1 MTSSDDMIMD
11 SLKEWKRHLSPLR
24 VDIVGDFAGKELFTI
39 HGESLV
45 AHCLAS
51 ANVDYLAGFQL
62 LHAVHAI
69 EVFLAKLKE
78 RGCNFHVLWFDSHR
92 DLATPPDS
100 PENQSYKYLLTRAVI
115 IEHLRCPETHPKMS
129 FDDRGINSPMSFVFP
144 SIMSPEFAEYTNQH
158 RFHFIMM
165 SQGRS
170 SDLNTTKEGEF
181 LNIMYL
187 FGLRGYSLAF
197 IDDIEFRSSKAY
209 TLIAT
214 APTSVAV
221 IPVTEPTPAT
231 TPDPGCQR
239 TIERLQ
245 AIPKPSEWRVLRS
258 DSEVEAQ
265 EEVAIT
271 VCAIFLSNKAS
282 SDVHSHRLVA
292 AFLSHIVL
300 LKHATLL
307 QRPVETLPKLESS
320 SGIEEFLA
328 TFAEVAAH
336 LIQQWPRRKEGQ
348 YRNWRVCDLIDGRI
362 YNQVLERL
370 ETLRLPSDAGS
381 GYAEAVRRLSGVD
394 VSYCMPDS
402 VPQIKN
408 GAGIHRISYQPPDT
422 QSILAF
428 SHPVL
433 DKYLEDVKLTS
444 QSVMEDETFESKI
457 FQELSHWHNSKK
469 SIDPKHVP
477 KRQGFYASK
486 RNQRYMADTIAY
498 SASLTNSAGK
508 SIDPETIVAKKSD
521 LSARSRKQ
529 VGTTRRQDHPIK
541 SGTENALETSRRLR
555 EAKSQSRA
563 AVIIKNWAEKCQ
575 DFDKI
580 TSVFQRYLKVK
591 KYLSSLSSEDQM
603 SIGGEVML
611 YMCNIL
617 GLQLIRRPLKRAFS
631 DSGMSKRGHDFLA
644 SISDLIVLE
653 SSVLAMIWAQVRE
666 MISLPLSVETKHQ
679 VQYLMKAL
687 KFPLGELRSGPSV
700 PVKHRL
706 PFVSTYEVSTT
717 HLRVQTTGLEFQLA
731 HCGPYLERS
740 FDSAPDPR
748 VSFSPDAWQR
758 SVLDAIDDD
767 NSLFV
772 VAPTSAGKTFISFY
786 AMKKILQNNDDDVL
800 VYVAPTKALVNQ
812 IAAEVQARFS
822 KSYRHEGRSVWAIH
836 TRDYRVNNPTG
847 CQVLVTVPHILQIM
861 LLAPTNAQNER
872 SWARRVKRIIFDEVH
887 CIGQAEDGII
897 WEQLL
902 LLAPC
907 PIIALSATVGNPL
920 EFKEWLAGTQKVKG
934 FDLEMIVHS
943 ARYSDLRKF
952 LYQPPIRLEFEGL
965 EPVERLPI
973 PGLDAEA
980 GETSRFTFVHPI
992 GSIINKNRETL
1003 EDASLEPRDCLRL
1016 WLSMKEYENES
1027 YLINPSLEP
1036 NIALPE
1042 LVKKSDI
1049 IKWEAALKEQ
1059 LWQWQQDPKSPFPEV
1074 YRRLKIDRPSSAID
1088 LERPEVVA
1096 DIYGD
1101 ASFSLLVDLRSRGAL
1116 PAILFNYD
1124 RLGCEKVILKIL
1136 QVLENAEQ
1144 KYRDTSTE
1152 WARKMGAYQKWRQVT
1167 DSKAA
1172 KKKAKATRATEAA
1185 NSKEERHHVKDSGA
1199 ALNQADLVREEAGR
1213 EISPWK
1219 NFDPEAPLPQ
1229 YSFADTTK
1237 LTADE
1242 FEARA
1247 RSLDDLGIKPRL
1259 IDALRRG
1266 LGVHHAGMN
1275 RQYRQVVEML
1285 FRKGYLTV
1293 VIATGTLALGLNMP
1307 CKTVVFIGDSA
1318 FLTALNYRQASGRA
1332 GRRGFDLLG
1341 NVVFHGIPH
1350 HRAMEIISSRLPD
1363 LEGQFPISVTLVL
1376 RLFTL
1381 LHSTNNSQYAIDAV
1395 ESLLTQTR
1403 LFLGGPASQMTVK
1416 HHLRFSIEYLRRQ
1429 HLLSRKGAPL
1439 NFSGLV
1445 GHLYFT
1451 ENAVFALHS
1460 LLKEGY
1466 LHKLCE
1472 DFGNSRK
1479 QGEII
1484 LTLLTVLCHLFCRI
1498 PCSKYSNREWREN
1511 VVYRSPSVVLLPRL
1525 PREAETV
1532 LRGHNE
1538 ETLKTFKTYVRSFI
1552 AQNLQDS
1559 PDNQLPFTKRRV
1571 GAGGEASADISTAQ
1585 IPTLPYPILRS
1596 PFAALSGFID
1606 DFATIHELCDTVR
1619 AGVFLDESAIPYIPI
1634 YPEETNGV
1642 PWNAYIYDFY
1652 KHGDLNT
1659 LVQDNGI
1666 KGGDVWFHLK
1676 DFSLILAT
1684 IVTSLENIMG
1694 RVDADDSDMINVQDV
1709 ADTIEDERFGEELD
1723 AQYSENHVASSA
1735 TAKAETKSHYS
1746 KSKEAV
1752 AESWEDVSDGS
1763 SSDTEH
1769 ASSSAS
1775 RAGQATESEG
1785 TSFGSGRGKGGG
1797 DSLVK
1802 VHMAFKLLQQ
1812 VFEDKFRKVWA

>member
-1 MTSSDDMIMD
+1 MASSDDIIMD
-11 SLKEWKRHLSPLR
+11 SLQEWKQRLSPLR

-78 RGCNFHVLWFDSHR
+78 RGCNFHVLWFDSHQ

-100 PENQSYKYLLTRAVI
+100 PKNKSYKYLLTRAVI
-115 IEHLRCPETHPKMS
+115 IEHLRCPEPHPKMS
-129 FDDRGINSPMSFVFP
+129 FDDRGIDSPMSFVFP
-144 SIMSPEFAEYTNQH
+144 SITSPEFLSYTNQH
-158 RFHFIMM
+158 RFHFVMM
-165 SQGRS
+165 AQGRS
-170 SDLNTTKEGEF
+170 SDLDTTREGKF
-181 LNIMYL
+181 LNVMYL

-214 APTSVAV
+214 APTSMTV

-231 TPDPGCQR
+231 KPDPGYRR
-239 TIERLQ
+239 TIERLH

-258 DSEVEAQ
+258 DGEIEAQ
-265 EEVAIT
+265 EEVAVT
-271 VCAIFLSNKAS
+271 ACAVFLSNKAS

-292 AFLSHIVL
+292 AFLSHIAL

-307 QRPVETLPKLESS
+307 QRPVETPHRLESS

-328 TFAEVAAH
+328 TFAEVAVH
-336 LIQQWPRRKEGQ
+336 LMQQWPRGKEGQ
-348 YRNWRVCDLIDGRI
+348 YLNWRVCDLVDGRI
-362 YNQVLERL
+362 YSQVLARL

-394 VSYCMPDS
+394 VSYCMPNS
-402 VPQIKN
+402 VPQIKS
-408 GAGIHRISYQPPDT
+408 GAGIHCISYQSPDP

-444 QSVMEDETFESKI
+444 QSVMEDESSESKI

-477 KRQGFYASK
+477 KRRGFFASK

-508 SIDPETIVAKKSD
+508 SIDPETIVAKKTD
-521 LSARSRKQ
+521 LSAGSKKQ
-529 VGTTRRQDHPIK
+529 VGTTRRQDHSIK
-541 SGTENALETSRRLR
+541 SGTENALETARRLR
-555 EAKSQSRA
+555 KAKSQSRT

-580 TSVFQRYLKVK
+580 TSVFERYLRVK
-591 KYLSSLSSEDQM
+591 RYLSSLSPEDQK

-617 GLQLIRRPLKRAFS
+617 GLQLIRRPLKKAFS
-631 DSGMSKRGHDFLA
+631 DSGMSKRGFDFLV
-644 SISDLIVLE
+644 SIFDLIVLE
-653 SSVLAMIWAQVRE
+653 SSILAMIWAQVRE
-666 MISLPLSVETKHQ
+666 MTSLPLSVETKHQ

-687 KFPLGELRSGPSV
+687 KFPLGELRCGPSV

-717 HLRVQTTGLEFQLA
+717 HLGVQSTGLEFQLA

-740 FDSAPDPR
+740 FDSAADPR

-758 SVLDAIDDD
+758 SVLDAIDGDK
-767 NSLFV
+767 SLFV

-786 AMKKILQNNDDDVL
+786 AIKKILQNNDDDVL

-836 TRDYRVNNPTG
+836 TRDYRVNNPIG

-861 LLAPTNAQNER
+861 LLAPNNAQNER

-902 LLAPC
+902 LLAPF

-920 EFKEWLAGTQKVKG
+920 EFKEWLAGAQKAKG
-934 FDLEMIVHS
+934 FDLEMVVHS

-952 LYQPPIRLEFEGL
+952 LYQPPSELEFEGL
-965 EPVERLPI
+965 EPVERMPI

-980 GETSRFTFVHPI
+980 GETSRFMFVHPV

-1027 YLINPSLEP
+1027 YVINPSLEP

-1049 IKWEAALKEQ
+1049 IKWEAALKAQ

-1074 YRRLKIDRPSSAID
+1074 HKRLKINHPSSAID
-1088 LERPEVVA
+1088 LERPEIVA
-1096 DIYGD
+1096 DIYSD
-1101 ASFSLLVDLRSRGAL
+1101 SSFSLLVDLRSRGAL

-1124 RLGCEKVILKIL
+1124 RLGCEKVILKL
-1136 QVLENAEQ
+1136 LRVLEDAEQ
-1144 KYRDTSTE
+1144 KHRGTSTE
-1152 WARKMGAYQKWRQVT
+1152 WARKMDAYQKWRQVKG
-1167 DSKAA
+1167 SKAA
-1172 KKKAKATRATEAA
+1172 KKTVKATRATGAA
-1185 NSKEERHHVKDSGA
+1185 NSKEERHDAKDSGA
-1199 ALNQADLVREEAGR
+1199 ALNQADLVREDAGR
-1213 EISPWK
+1213 EASPWES
-1219 NFDPEAPLPQ
+1219 FDPEAPLPQ
-1229 YSFADTTK
+1229 YNFADTTK
-1237 LTADE
+1237 LTAE
-1242 FEARA
+1242 ELEARI

-1293 VIATGTLALGLNMP
+1293 VVATGTLALGLNMP

-1363 LEGQFPISVTLVL
+1363 LRGQFPISVTLVL

-1403 LFLGGPASQMTVK
+1403 LFLSGPASQMTVK

-1472 DFGNSRK
+1472 DFNNPGR

-1484 LTLLTVLCHLFCRI
+1484 LTLLIILCHLFCRI
-1498 PCSKYSNREWREN
+1498 PCSKYNSREWLEN
-1511 VVYRSPSVVLLPRL
+1511 VVHRSPSVVLLPRL
-1525 PREAETV
+1525 PGEAEAV

-1538 ETLKTFKTYVRSFI
+1538 ETLEIFKIYVRSFI

-1571 GAGGEASADISTAQ
+1571 GAVGEASADISTAQ
-1585 IPTLPYPILRS
+1585 IPMLPVPTLRS
-1596 PFAALSGFID
+1596 PFAALSGFTD

-1642 PWNAYIYDFY
+1642 PWNAYVYDFY
-1652 KHGDLNT
+1652 KHGDLDT

-1666 KGGDVWFHLK
+1666 KGGDVWFRLK

-1694 RVDADDSDMINVQDV
+1694 QVDADDSYMINVQDV
-1709 ADTIEDERFGEELD
+1709 ADTIEEERFGEESN

-1735 TAKAETKSHYS
+1735 TAKAKTKSRSS

-1752 AESWEDVSDGS
+1752 AESWEDVSDGF
-1763 SSDTEH
+1763 SSDTDH
-1769 ASSSAS
+1769 ASSSSS

-1785 TSFGSGRGKGGG
+1785 TFFGPDREKGGG

>member
-1 MTSSDDMIMD
+1 MASPDDMIMD
-11 SLKEWKRHLSPLR
+11 SLKEWKRRLSPLR

-100 PENQSYKYLLTRAVI
+100 PKNKSYKYLLTRAVI
-115 IEHLRCPETHPKMS
+115 IEHLRCPESHPKMN

-144 SIMSPEFAEYTNQH
+144 SVMSPEFAEYTNQH

-170 SDLNTTKEGEF
+170 SDFDTTSEGEF
-181 LNIMYL
+181 LRIMYL

-197 IDDIEFRSSKAY
+197 IDDIEFRSSKRAHVISQRQAY

-214 APTSVAV
+214 APTSVTV

-231 TPDPGCQR
+231 KPDPSCRR
-239 TIERLQ
+239 TIERLL

-258 DSEVEAQ
+258 DGEVEAQ
-265 EEVAIT
+265 EEVAVT
-271 VCAIFLSNKAS
+271 VCAVFLSDKAF

-292 AFLSHIVL
+292 AFLSHIDL

-307 QRPVETLPKLESS
+307 QRPVETPPKLESS

-328 TFAEVAAH
+328 TFAEVAVH

-348 YRNWRVCDLIDGRI
+348 YLNWRVCDLIDGRI
-362 YNQVLERL
+362 YSQVLERL
-370 ETLRLPSDAGS
+370 ETLKLPSDAGS
-381 GYAEAVRRLSGVD
+381 GCAEAVRRFSGVD

-402 VPQIKN
+402 VPQIKS
-408 GAGIHRISYQPPDT
+408 GAGIHRISYQPPDI

-444 QSVMEDETFESKI
+444 QCMMEDETSESKI

-477 KRQGFYASK
+477 KRRGFYASK

-498 SASLTNSAGK
+498 SASLTNSTGK
-508 SIDPETIVAKKSD
+508 SIDPETIVAKKTD
-521 LSARSRKQ
+521 FSAESKKQ
-529 VGTTRRQDHPIK
+529 VGTTRRQDHLIK

-555 EAKSQSRA
+555 EAKSHSRTT
-563 AVIIKNWAEKCQ
+563 VIIKNWAEKCQ

-580 TSVFQRYLKVK
+580 TSVSQRYLRVK
-591 KYLSSLSSEDQM
+591 RYLSSLSSEDQK

-617 GLQLIRRPLKRAFS
+617 GLQLIRRPLKKAFS
-631 DSGMSKRGHDFLA
+631 DSGMSKRGFDFLV
-644 SISDLIVLE
+644 SISDIAVPE
-653 SSVLAMIWAQVRE
+653 SSILAMIWAQ
-666 MISLPLSVETKHQ
+666 
-679 VQYLMKAL
+679 AL
-687 KFPLGELRSGPSV
+687 KFPLGEFRSGPSV

-717 HLRVQTTGLEFQLA
+717 HLRIQTTGLEFQLA

-740 FDSAPDPR
+740 FDSASDPR

-758 SVLDAIDDD
+758 KVLDAIDDD
-767 NSLFV
+767 KSLFV

-786 AMKKILQNNDDDVL
+786 AMKKILQNSDDDVL

-822 KSYRHEGRSVWAIH
+822 KSYRHEGRSVWGIH

-861 LLAPTNAQNER
+861 LLAPNNAQNER

-920 EFKEWLAGTQKVKG
+920 EFKEWLAGTQKAKG

-952 LYQPPIRLEFEGL
+952 LYQPPTRLEFERL

-1003 EDASLEPRDCLRL
+1003 DDASLEPRDCLQL
-1016 WLSMKEYENES
+1016 WLSMKEFENES
-1027 YLINPSLEP
+1027 YLISPNLEP
-1036 NIALPE
+1036 KNALPE

-1049 IKWEAALKEQ
+1049 IKWEAALKAQ

-1074 YRRLKIDRPSSAID
+1074 YKRFKINRPSSAMD

-1101 ASFSLLVDLRSRGAL
+1101 SSFSLLVDLRSRGAL

-1124 RLGCEKVILKIL
+1124 RLGCEKVILKL
-1136 QVLENAEQ
+1136 CQVLEDAEQ
-1144 KYRDTSTE
+1144 NHRDTSIE
-1152 WARKMGAYQKWRQVT
+1152 WARKMDAYQEWRQVT
-1167 DSKAA
+1167 DSKVA
-1172 KKKAKATRATEAA
+1172 KKRAKATRATGVA
-1185 NSKEERHHVKDSGA
+1185 NSKEERHDAKDSGA
-1199 ALNQADLVREEAGR
+1199 ALNQADLVREDAGR
-1213 EISPWK
+1213 ETSAWE

-1229 YSFADTTK
+1229 YNFADTAK
-1237 LTADE
+1237 LTTE
-1242 FEARA
+1242 ELEARF
-1247 RSLDDLGIKPRL
+1247 RSLGGLGIKPRL

-1275 RQYRQVVEML
+1275 LADFEGQRVEML

-1293 VIATGTLALGLNMP
+1293 VVATGTLALGLNMP

-1363 LEGQFPISVTLVL
+1363 LRGQFPISVTLVL

-1445 GHLYFT
+1445 GHLYFA

-1472 DFGNSRK
+1472 DFSNPQK

-1498 PCSKYSNREWREN
+1498 PCSKYNNREWLKN
-1511 VVYRSPSVVLLPRL
+1511 VVHRSPSVVLLPRL
-1525 PREAETV
+1525 PGEAETV

-1538 ETLKTFKTYVRSFI
+1538 ETLKIFKTYVRSFI
-1552 AQNLQDS
+1552 SQNLQDS

-1571 GAGGEASADISTAQ
+1571 GAVGEASADISTAQ
-1585 IPTLPYPILRS
+1585 IPTLPFPVLRS
-1596 PFAALSGFID
+1596 PFAALSGFTD

-1709 ADTIEDERFGEELD
+1709 ADTIEEERFGEESD
-1723 AQYSENHVASSA
+1723 AQYSENHVALSV
-1735 TAKAETKSHYS
+1735 TAKAKTKSHS
-1746 KSKEAV
+1746 GKSKEAV

-1763 SSDTEH
+1763 SSDTAH

-1775 RAGQATESEG
+1775 RTGQATESEG
-1785 TSFGSGRGKGGG
+1785 TSFGSARDKGGG

>member
-1 MTSSDDMIMD
+1 MASSDDMIMD
-11 SLKEWKRHLSPLR
+11 SLQEWKRRLSPLR

-51 ANVDYLAGFQL
+51 ANVDYLEGFQL

-100 PENQSYKYLLTRAVI
+100 PKNTSYKYLLTRAVI
-115 IEHLRCPETHPKMS
+115 IEHLRCPEPHPKMS

-144 SIMSPEFAEYTNQH
+144 SIMSPEFVEYTNQH
-158 RFHFIMM
+158 RFHFVMM

-170 SDLNTTKEGEF
+170 SDFDTTSEGEF
-181 LNIMYL
+181 LRIMYL

-214 APTSVAV
+214 APTSVTV

-231 TPDPGCQR
+231 KPDPSYRR

-245 AIPKPSEWRVLRS
+245 AIAKPSEWRGIRS
-258 DSEVEAQ
+258 DGEVEAQ
-265 EEVAIT
+265 EEVAVT
-271 VCAIFLSNKAS
+271 FCAVFLSDKAF

-292 AFLSHIVL
+292 AFLSHIAL

-307 QRPVETLPKLESS
+307 QRPVETPPKLEKF

-328 TFAEVAAH
+328 TFAEVAVH
-336 LIQQWPRRKEGQ
+336 LIQQWPREKEGQ
-348 YRNWRVCDLIDGRI
+348 YLNWRVCDLIDGRI
-362 YNQVLERL
+362 YSQVLERL
-370 ETLRLPSDAGS
+370 ETLKLPSDAGS
-381 GYAEAVRRLSGVD
+381 WYAEAVRLLSGVD
-394 VSYCMPDS
+394 VSYCMPDF
-402 VPQIKN
+402 VLHIKS
-408 GAGIHRISYQPPDT
+408 GAGIHRISYQPPDI

-444 QSVMEDETFESKI
+444 QCVMEDETSESKI

-477 KRQGFYASK
+477 KRRGFYASK

-498 SASLTNSAGK
+498 SASLTNSTGK
-508 SIDPETIVAKKSD
+508 SIDPETIVAKKRD
-521 LSARSRKQ
+521 LSAESRKQ
-529 VGTTRRQDHPIK
+529 VGTTRRQDHSIK

-555 EAKSQSRA
+555 EAKSQSRT
-563 AVIIKNWAEKCQ
+563 AVIIKNWEEKCQ

-580 TSVFQRYLKVK
+580 TSVFQRYLRVK
-591 KYLSSLSSEDQM
+591 RYLSSLSSEDQK

-617 GLQLIRRPLKRAFS
+617 GLQLIRRPSKKAFS
-631 DSGMSKRGHDFLA
+631 DSETSM
-644 SISDLIVLE
+644 
-653 SSVLAMIWAQVRE
+653 LAMIWAQVRE
-666 MISLPLSVETKHQ
+666 MMSLPLSVETKQQ

-687 KFPLGELRSGPSV
+687 KFPLGELRSGPFV
-700 PVKHRL
+700 LVKHRL

-717 HLRVQTTGLEFQLA
+717 HLRIQTTGLEFQLA

-748 VSFSPDAWQR
+748 VPFSPDAWQR
-758 SVLDAIDDD
+758 KVLDAIDDD
-767 NSLFV
+767 KSLFV

-786 AMKKILQNNDDDVL
+786 AMKKILQNSDDDVL

-836 TRDYRVNNPTG
+836 TRDYRVNNPTS

-861 LLAPTNAQNER
+861 LLAPNNAQNER

-907 PIIALSATVGNPL
+907 PMIALSATVGNPL
-920 EFKEWLAGTQKVKG
+920 EFKEWLAGTQKAKG

-952 LYQPPIRLEFEGL
+952 LYQPPTRLKFEGL

-1003 EDASLEPRDCLRL
+1003 DDASLEPRDCLRL
-1016 WLSMKEYENES
+1016 WLSMKESENES
-1027 YLINPSLEP
+1027 YLISPSLEP
-1036 NIALPE
+1036 KNALPE

-1049 IKWEAALKEQ
+1049 IKWEAALKAQ

-1074 YRRLKIDRPSSAID
+1074 YKRLKINRPSSVID

-1101 ASFSLLVDLRSRGAL
+1101 SSFSLLVDLRSRGAL

-1124 RLGCEKVILKIL
+1124 RLGCERVIFKLL
-1136 QVLENAEQ
+1136 QVLEDAEQ
-1144 KYRDTSTE
+1144 EHRDTSTE
-1152 WARKMGAYQKWRQVT
+1152 WARKMDAYQKWRQAT

-1172 KKKAKATRATEAA
+1172 KKRAKATRATGAA
-1185 NSKEERHHVKDSGA
+1185 NSKEERHDAKDAGTS
-1199 ALNQADLVREEAGR
+1199 LNQADLVREDAGR
-1213 EISPWK
+1213 ETSPWE

-1229 YSFADTTK
+1229 YNFADTTK
-1237 LTADE
+1237 LTAE
-1242 FEARA
+1242 ELEARI
-1247 RSLDDLGIKPRL
+1247 RSLDDLRIKPRL

-1293 VIATGTLALGLNMP
+1293 IVATGTLALGLNMP

-1363 LEGQFPISVTLVL
+1363 LRGQFPISVTLVL

-1472 DFGNSRK
+1472 DFSNPRK

-1498 PCSKYSNREWREN
+1498 PCSKYNNRVWLEN
-1511 VVYRSPSVVLLPRL
+1511 VVHRSPSVVLLPRL
-1525 PREAETV
+1525 PGEAETV

-1538 ETLKTFKTYVRSFI
+1538 ETLKIFKTYVRSFI

-1571 GAGGEASADISTAQ
+1571 GAVGEASADISTAQ
-1585 IPTLPYPILRS
+1585 IPTLPFPVLRS
-1596 PFAALSGFID
+1596 PFAALSGFTD

-1619 AGVFLDESAIPYIPI
+1619 AGVFLDESAVPYIPI

-1709 ADTIEDERFGEELD
+1709 ADTIEEERFGEEFD
-1723 AQYSENHVASSA
+1723 AQYSENHVALSV
-1735 TAKAETKSHYS
+1735 TAKAKTKSHS
-1746 KSKEAV
+1746 GKSKEAV

-1763 SSDTEH
+1763 SSDTAH

-1775 RAGQATESEG
+1775 RTGQATESEG
-1785 TSFGSGRGKGGG
+1785 KSFGSAREKGGG

-1812 VFEDKFRKVWA
+1812 VFEDKFRKVWS